1 MIEKELVRKAKK
13 GEVSAFAQLVE
24 IYEKDIITYCYYII
38 RDEEEAKDLAQE
50 TFLKAFVNLKSLRN
64 EEDFKYWLLRI
75 ARNSCFKKIKKTNIE
90 RKLISKEKE
99 KTTSIVDEMLENE
112 RRNKIVNA
120 LNKLDKKDKEIII
133 LRDIQEFSYDEIS
146 KILKISMNLVK
157 VRLFRARKNLKK
169 IIEDEYGEI

>member
-75 ARNSCFKKIKKTNIE
+75 ARNS
-90 RKLISKEKE
+90 
-99 KTTSIVDEMLENE
+99 
-112 RRNKIVNA
+112 
-120 LNKLDKKDKEIII
+120 
-133 LRDIQEFSYDEIS
+133 
-146 KILKISMNLVK
+146 
-157 VRLFRARKNLKK
+157 
-169 IIEDEYGEI
+169 